1 MNPLPPPL
9 SATCGFFFFCL
20 LLSSIPLYQNEFE
33 EKFALPQ
40 LFPHGVST
48 PIHTLRCSFRVSIP
62 ILYSSHT
69 HFPPSRYF
77 FVSFTHTLL
86 YEPSL
91 PSSPSPSPSP
101 SPSLSPSPT
110 LHHPIPSS
118 SLFFPLLCT
127 LPFPFPTLFSYLS
140 PTLPPRS
147 SHSLHYLAHPCV
159 SPFSYHLSFTS
170 VPTHSCYLLLLFHF
184 QISLLLLHFFSDDYN
199 GIERL
204 FFCFFILYFSFVS
217 MYMFVLVFCGEMA
230 FDTFVCISRI
240 HYIFQRGFVK
250 KDTSRG
256 C

>member
-1 MNPLPPPL
+1 M
-9 SATCGFFFFCL
+9 
-20 LLSSIPLYQNEFE
+20 E
-33 EKFALPQ
+33 EQEEIAR
-40 LFPHGVST
+40 V
-48 PIHTLRCSFRVSIP
+48 CS
-62 ILYSSHT
+62 
-69 HFPPSRYF
+69 
-77 FVSFTHTLL
+77 
-86 YEPSL
+86 
-91 PSSPSPSPSP
+91 
-101 SPSLSPSPT
+101 SLSILFS
-110 LHHPIPSS
+110 LSI
-118 SLFFPLLCT
+118 SLFS
-127 LPFPFPTLFSYLS
+127 SYI
-140 PTLPPRS
+140 
-147 SHSLHYLAHPCV
+147 
-159 SPFSYHLSFTS
+159 FSYHLSFTS